1 MPAGKMCLLFSQIE
15 ARKVFQGRETKMKR
29 VMVLTMIVF
38 HLCAVLCTVPLQ
50 AQEDL
55 KIVHQPV
62 IEAAVQKAISVTAE
76 LTGSAAGK
84 LMYIMYRHVGKKN
97 FASTSMEN
105 TGDSKF
111 AGEIP
116 YKKVNSEG
124 LEYYVRVLDPVG
136 NQLARY
142 PVDGSYISVTV
153 SPAESAEEMN
163 LSGDEVAVAKTVVAG
178 ETSKEIPK
186 SEGMTS
192 PQISPKAES
201 RSIVHQP
208 VTESNAEQTIS
219 LTAELD
225 GSLAGKMVY
234 IMYRKTGEKDFGSVS
249 MKNVDENA
257 FAGEIPS
264 KKVTPEG
271 LEYYLRVID
280 PIGNQLARYPADES
294 YIIVSV
300 IPVKE
305 VQELTLPEEETV
317 TLAEEKPVIVP
328 EKQKKTGLK
337 KWHWIGIGSLVVV
350 GIAAIAM
357 SGGGGDG
364 RNGGQTYTKLPDP
377 PDRP

>member
-1 MPAGKMCLLFSQIE
+1 MKMVI
-15 ARKVFQGRETKMKR
+15 
-29 VMVLTMIVF
+29 VLTMIVV
-38 HLCAVLCTVPLQ
+38 HLCAVLHTVPLQ
-50 AQEDL
+50 AQEEL
-55 KIVHQPV
+55 KIVHEPV
-62 IEAAVQKAISVTAE
+62 IEVDVHKAISVTAE
-76 LTGSAAGK
+76 LTAPAAGK
-84 LMYIMYRHVGKKN
+84 LVYIMYRRVGKKN
-97 FASTSMEN
+97 FESISMKN
-105 TGDSKF
+105 IGDSKF

-116 YKKVNSEG
+116 KKKVNSEG

-153 SPAESAEEMN
+153 SPAESEEEMT
-163 LSGDEVAVAKTVVAG
+163 LSDEEVVVAETVVVG
-178 ETSKEIPK
+178 ETSTEIPK

-192 PQISPKAES
+192 PKISPQPES

-208 VTESNAEQTIS
+208 VTEGNAKQTIS

-225 GSLAGKMVY
+225 GSLAGKIVY
-234 IMYRKTGEKDFGSVS
+234 IMYRKTEERDFGSIS
-249 MKNVDENA
+249 MKNVGENA

-264 KKVTPEG
+264 KKVTSEG

-294 YIIVSV
+294 YISVSV

-305 VQELTLPEEETV
+305 AEELTLPEEETV

-364 RNGGQTYTKLPDP
+364 GNGGQTYTKLPDP